1 MIHPAYHA
9 ITVYSVVNAKNLIAR
24 RYLFSRKK
32 VTLIS
37 TLTLISITGVTIGT
51 AMLIIVLSVF
61 NGFFDL
67 MKDLLLAYDPDIRIE
82 SAEGTT
88 FIPDEQL
95 TGILDSHPEIALI
108 SPYVEGKSLM
118 AHRSGNYKVVVVRGV
133 DPDIHSRMVDLGR
146 NLTSGR
152 FSLGVSDRRPGML
165 IGEQLASQLRV
176 TVGDDVGLLSA
187 QAIQRSFTQFTAPR
201 TYNFNVRGAFSMDR
215 VFEGSLV
222 FIELEAAQRIFNTRN
237 ALSGIDIKL
246 ENHDNADAIKGE
258 LQAALGPDFDVK
270 TWYDLQKPLYDVM
283 NLEKWAAYFILM
295 LIVLVAVLNI
305 VGSLTMIV
313 IQKTRDIGL
322 LMSYGFRKA
331 DIKAVFLRQGIYVG
345 LIGCGL
351 GGALGLFVSWLQK
364 EYGLIKLAGSESF
377 IISAYP
383 VVFIWSDLLMI
394 IGGSLLLCILA
405 SWYPALRASK
415 IQPSEAL
422 RYE

>member
-1 MIHPAYHA
+1 
-9 ITVYSVVNAKNLIAR
+9 VNAKNLIAR

-51 AMLIIVLSVF
+51 AMLVIVLSVF

-67 MKDLLLAYDPDIRIE
+67 MKDMLLAHDPDIRIE
-82 SAEGTT
+82 ATGETT
-88 FIPDEQL
+88 FIPGERIQQIL
-95 TGILDSHPEIALI
+95 TGNPDIALI
-108 SPYVEGKSLM
+108 SPYVEGKSLL
-118 AHRSGNYKVVVVRGV
+118 AHRGGNYKVVVVRGV
-133 DPDIHSRMVDLGR
+133 DPEIHARMVDLGR
-146 NLTSGR
+146 NLTEGR
-152 FSLGVSDRRPGML
+152 FSLGVTDRRPGML
-165 IGEQLASQLRV
+165 IGERLANQLRIV
-176 TVGDDVGLLSA
+176 VGDDVALLSA
-187 QAIQRSFTQFTAPR
+187 QSIQRSLTQFSAPR
-201 TYNFNVRGAFSMDR
+201 IYNFNVRGAFQIDQ
-215 VFEGSLV
+215 VFEGSMV
-222 FIELEAAQRIFNTRN
+222 YIELEAAQRIFNTRN
-237 ALSGIDIKL
+237 AISGIDIKL
-246 ENHDNADAIKGE
+246 HNHDRADAVKQL
-258 LQAALGPDFDVK
+258 LQSELGPDFEVK

-331 DIKAVFLRQGIYVG
+331 DIKSVFLRQGLYVG

-364 EYGLIKLAGSESF
+364 EFGLIRLAGSESF
-377 IISAYP
+377 IIDAYP
-383 VVFIWSDLLMI
+383 IVFVWSDLVMV

-405 SWYPALRASK
+405 SWYPAVRASK
-415 IQPSEAL
+415 IQPAESL

>member
-1 MIHPAYHA
+1 MMHPAYRPN
-9 ITVYSVVNAKNLIAR
+9 TVYSGVNAKNLIAR

-32 VTLIS
+32 ITLIS

-67 MKDLLLAYDPDIRIE
+67 MKDMLLAYDPDIRIE
-82 SAEGTT
+82 SAVDAT
-88 FIPDEQL
+88 FTPDGRLAE
-95 TGILDSHPEIALI
+95 ILEANPEIMLI
-108 SPYVEGKSLM
+108 SPYVEGKSLI
-118 AHRSGNYKVVVVRGV
+118 AHRGGSYKVVVVRGI
-133 DPDIHSRMVDLGR
+133 DPDVHTRMVDLGR

-152 FSLGVSDRRPGML
+152 LSLGVSDRRPGML
-165 IGEQLASQLRV
+165 IGEQLANQLRV

-187 QAIQRSFTQFTAPR
+187 QAIQRSLTQFTAPR
-201 TYNFNVRGAFSMDR
+201 SYHFNVRGAFSMDR

-222 FIELEAAQRIFNTRN
+222 FIELEAAQRIFNTRS
-237 ALSGIDIKL
+237 AVTGIDIKL
-246 ENHDNADAIKGE
+246 NSHDRAAGVKEE
-258 LQAALGPDFDVK
+258 LQAALGSDFRVK

-322 LMSYGFRKA
+322 LMSYGFKKA

-351 GGALGLFVSWLQK
+351 GGALGLLISWLQK
-364 EYGLIKLAGSESF
+364 EYGLIKLAGAESF

-383 VVFIWSDLLMI
+383 VVFVWSDLLMI

-405 SWYPALRASK
+405 SWYPAVRASK
-415 IQPSEAL
+415 IQPAESL

>member
-1 MIHPAYHA
+1 MMHPSYRPIA
-9 ITVYSVVNAKNLIAR
+9 VYSGVNAKNLIAR

-67 MKDLLLAYDPDIRIE
+67 MKDMLLAYDPDIRIE
-82 SAEGTT
+82 SAVETT
-88 FIPDEQL
+88 FIPDGRLAE
-95 TGILDSHPEIALI
+95 ILEGNPEIMLI
-108 SPYVEGKSLM
+108 SPYVEGKSLI
-118 AHRSGNYKVVVVRGV
+118 AHRGGSYKVVVVRGV
-133 DPDIHSRMVDLGR
+133 DTDVHTRMVDMGR

-152 FSLGVSDRRPGML
+152 LSLGVSDRRPGML
-165 IGEQLASQLRV
+165 IGEQLANQLRV

-187 QAIQRSFTQFTAPR
+187 QAIQRSLTQFTAPR

-222 FIELEAAQRIFNTRN
+222 FIELEAAQRIFNTRS
-237 ALSGIDIKL
+237 AVTGIDIKL
-246 ENHDNADAIKGE
+246 STHDRAAEVKQE
-258 LQAALGPDFDVK
+258 LQAALGPDFRVK

-322 LMSYGFRKA
+322 LMSYGFKKS

-351 GGALGLFVSWLQK
+351 GGALGLLISWLQK
-364 EYGLIKLAGSESF
+364 EYGLIKLAGAESF

-383 VVFIWSDLLMI
+383 VVFVWSDLLMI
-394 IGGSLLLCILA
+394 IGGSLLLCIVA
-405 SWYPALRASK
+405 SWYPAVRASK
-415 IQPSEAL
+415 IQPAESL

>member
-1 MIHPAYHA
+1 MMHPSYRPIA
-9 ITVYSVVNAKNLIAR
+9 VYSGVNAKNLIAR

-67 MKDLLLAYDPDIRIE
+67 MKDMLLAYDPDIRIE
-82 SAEGTT
+82 SAVETT
-88 FIPDEQL
+88 FIPDGRLAE
-95 TGILDSHPEIALI
+95 ILEGNPEIMLI
-108 SPYVEGKSLM
+108 SPYVEGKSLI
-118 AHRSGNYKVVVVRGV
+118 AHRGGSYKVVVVRGV
-133 DPDIHSRMVDLGR
+133 DTDVHTRMVDMGR

-152 FSLGVSDRRPGML
+152 LSLGVSDRRPGML
-165 IGEQLASQLRV
+165 IGEQLANQLRV

-187 QAIQRSFTQFTAPR
+187 QAIQRSLTQFTAPR

-222 FIELEAAQRIFNTRN
+222 FIELEAAQRIFNTRS
-237 ALSGIDIKL
+237 AVTGIDIKL
-246 ENHDNADAIKGE
+246 NTHDRAAEVKQE
-258 LQAALGPDFDVK
+258 LQAALGPDFRVK

-322 LMSYGFRKA
+322 LMSYGFKKS

-351 GGALGLFVSWLQK
+351 GGALGLLISWLQK
-364 EYGLIKLAGSESF
+364 EYGLIKLAGAESF

-383 VVFIWSDLLMI
+383 VVFVWSDLLMI
-394 IGGSLLLCILA
+394 IGGSLLLCIVA
-405 SWYPALRASK
+405 SWYPAVRASK
-415 IQPSEAL
+415 IQPAESL